1 MTIAALRALLDQELP
16 DVRQHRPDGND
27 SMICATCPRL
37 IPDDCDA
44 YACQACEHR
53 MRHLLATIVTELPL
67 LQAALV
73 PGGGTAGGRP
83 AGRAHAP
90 LPVNVR
96 ALDMLGPGTIAPVPD
111 PHGEQSAGIPLGPL
125 LVGWARYIAT
135 TYPAVYR
142 AGGTEYVVPA
152 ERAEV
157 RSGTGIPAWCGWL
170 TRYLPY
176 AVRQPWIAQLSDQLD
191 DAVHRVRAITGTRP
205 RTHPRL
211 APCPACSMVAMARTD
226 GVWEIVCEAC
236 GHRMD
241 PDAYDAH
248 AAAVLPGLAIVM
260 ARMAAAE
267 LTAGA
272 A

>member
-1 MTIAALRALLDQELP
+1 MSLCTICARPLP
-16 DVRQHRPDGND
+16 DGSAR
-27 SMICATCPRL
+27 
-37 IPDDCDA
+37 

-67 LQAALV
+67 LRAALV

-96 ALDMLGPGTIAPVPD
+96 ALDLLGPGTTYAVPD
-111 PHGEQSAGIPLGPL
+111 PYGEQSGGIPLGPL

-142 AGGTEYVVPA
+142 SAGTEYVVPA
-152 ERAEV
+152 EGVEV
-157 RSGTGIPAWCGWL
+157 RAGTGIPAWCGWL

-176 AVRQPWIAQLSDQLD
+176 AVRQPWIAQLCDQLD
-191 DAVHRVRAITGTRP
+191 DALRRVRAITGTRP
-205 RTHPRL
+205 QTHPRL
-211 APCPACSMVAMARTD
+211 APCPACSAVAMSRTD
-226 GVWEIVCEAC
+226 GDWEIRCQAC
-236 GHRMD
+236 GHRME

-248 AAAVLPGLAIVM
+248 AAAVLPGLAMVM

-267 LTAGA
+267 LAVGA

>member
-1 MTIAALRALLDQELP
+1 
-16 DVRQHRPDGND
+16 
-27 SMICATCPRL
+27 MICATCPRL
-37 IPDDCDA
+37 LPDGSA
-44 YACQACEHR
+44 RYACRGCEYR

-111 PHGEQSAGIPLGPL
+111 PHGEQSGGIPLGPL

-142 AGGTEYVVPA
+142 SAGTEYVVPA
-152 ERAEV
+152 EGAEV
-157 RSGTGIPAWCGWL
+157 RAGTGIPAWCGWL

-176 AVRQPWIAQLSDQLD
+176 AACQPWIASLSDQLD
-191 DAVHRVRAITGTRP
+191 DAVRRIRAITCTRP
-205 RTHPRL
+205 QTRPRL
-211 APCPACSMVAMARTD
+211 APCPKCGAVAMSRTD
-226 GVWEIVCEAC
+226 GQWEIVCEAC
-236 GHRMD
+236 GHHMD
-241 PDAYDAH
+241 PDSYDAH
-248 AAAVLPGLAIVM
+248 AKAVLPGLAMVM

-267 LTAGA
+267 LA
-272 A
+272 ASAA